1 MYIECIYIRPETET
15 HTQPRPTTEYT
26 MKKQTTSETI
36 KTAKIAKWENG
47 IYWLIDVK
55 TDEPIDGDKRLYVVK
70 DMAKR
75 WGFKVIK

>member
-1 MYIECIYIRPETET
+1 
-15 HTQPRPTTEYT
+15 